1 MGSFKLGRIFGIDV
15 GVHWSWIFIF
25 AIVTWSFATGVLDNF
40 YPQWSEAQ
48 RWGAGAFVALIFFLS
63 ILLHE
68 LSHSVLSNAKGL
80 PVRSITLFVF
90 GGVSNLTREP
100 DTPGLEFWIAI
111 VGPLTSLALGVLF
124 TVVWLVVRPFSDGV
138 AGISANLALI
148 NGSLGLFNM
157 LPGFPLDGG
166 RVFRSIVWH
175 RNHDRLR
182 ATRTASTLGQW
193 IAYTIM
199 GIGVIFAFSADIFA
213 GVWFLLIG
221 FFLRNASVA
230 SYEQLLIES
239 TLSHIAVRDMMRTD
253 LQPVEP
259 TMSVEEVV
267 HERFLR
273 SDARCFAVVAAG
285 QLAGLVTLTDVRKVP
300 RDQWPLTSVY
310 RAMTPV
316 DRLHTVTPDEDLA
329 KVLRLMAEHDVNQLP
344 VMRGRELIGLV
355 TRGDI
360 MRYIHVRED
369 LGVQAA
375 DALVHHDGA
384 TPGGSAQSPSQP
396 SSGSGSHLA
405 HG

>member
-148 NGSLGLFNM
+148 NGSLAIFNM

-166 RVFRSIVWH
+166 RVFRSIVWRH
-175 RNHDRLR
+175 NHDRLR

-199 GIGVIFAFSADIFA
+199 GIGVVYTFFGGIFA

-239 TLSHIAVRDMMRTD
+239 TLSHISVRDMTRTD
-253 LQPVEP
+253 LHPVEP

-285 QLAGLVTLTDVRKVP
+285 QLAGLITLTDVRKVP

-384 TPGGSAQSPSQP
+384 TPGGSAQSPSPP